1 MNHSSLYVI
10 HTFWLQVKDDFPN
23 LTNKA
28 LEILLPF
35 VTYLRKTR
43 FSTVA
48 VLKTKYRSRLMIE
61 KELRTAISSMI
72 PRFEKIFAEKQA
84 QPSH

>member
-1 MNHSSLYVI
+1 M
-10 HTFWLQVKDDFPN
+10 
-23 LTNKA
+23 TNKA

-35 VTYLRKTR
+35 VTSYLCETV

-61 KELRTAISSMI
+61 KELRITISSLI
-72 PRFEKIFAEKQA
+72 LRFEKICGEKQA